1 MNENLLKARAYVD
14 YMELLEIV
22 HLRNWTLAE
31 LHTLLKG
38 HNLNNEEHFFDC
50 NYKSICATIREG
62 MAGCYVDLTIEVWD
76 DKKLFVIGTFTPEHL
91 KKYVNKDIDTK
102 DKKKEM
108 VCGHCG
114 ETFSAYKD
122 DTVYYKGKP
131 ICDYCLQNLYGYCE
145 ICQEVHPYDKM
156 LSDNYGNYCVK
167 CINTLL
173 TINKKLKE
181 EIKQLEGEK
190 K

>member
-1 MNENLLKARAYVD
+1 MTEYLLKARAYVD
-14 YMELLEIV
+14 YMELIEIV

-38 HNLNNEEHFFDC
+38 HNLNKEEKYFDC
-50 NYKSICATIREG
+50 NFKSICATIKENTLG
-62 MAGCYVDLTIEVWD
+62 CCYVTPDIEVWD

-114 ETFSAYKD
+114 ETFSSYED
-122 DTVYYKGKP
+122 NTIYYNGKP
-131 ICDYCLQNLYGYCE
+131 ICDHCYYDHYGYCE
-145 ICQEVHPYDKM
+145 VCEELHPYDEM
-156 LSDNYGNYCVK
+156 LFADGYYCEQ
-167 CINTLL
+167 CIYKLL
-173 TINKKLKE
+173 DKIDA
-181 EIKQLEGEK
+181 LEGEK